1 MNIKQTFLKL
11 TSKTYPHGTERKLR
25 RMLPREVETD
35 KNGNYFLK
43 IGESKTIFACHLD
56 TVSKAEVKVNHVIE
70 GNMIKTD
77 GKSILGADDKAGV
90 VILLYLISK
99 KIPGTYYFFI
109 GEEVGCIGSKAA
121 VKDDDFSNYD
131 RIISFDRRDTCSIIT
146 HQSWRR
152 CCSDDFANA
161 LSEEYTKLGLELKP
175 DDTGVGTDSAQFIEV
190 IPECT
195 NLSVGYYKEHTHEE
209 SQNIEFLEK
218 LCIASANINWEAL
231 PTARDP
237 KVRQWK
243 EYKSTYNY
251 NSYGRNRSDGWG
263 STNTPYRGSGRRHHR
278 DYDDYDYDD
287 CSEYSHY
294 DDFYRRNPAYGYD
307 WDEET
312 PIDHALERDK
322 GRKKD
327 KKSAKRNNPNLIRNY
342 MQSSDVFIS
351 FRDYLGDKYISP
363 EDYAIIEEQYIDNWL
378 L

>member
-1 MNIKQTFLKL
+1 MNIKETFLKL

-25 RMLPREVETD
+25 RMLPRELEMD

-56 TVSKAEVKVNHVIE
+56 TVSKAEVKVNHVIQD
-70 GNMIKTD
+70 NIIKTD

-121 VKDDDFSNYD
+121 VKDDDFSQYE

-190 IPECT
+190 VAECT

-209 SQNIEFLEK
+209 SQDIEFLEK

-243 EYKSTYNY
+243 EYKNTYTSN
-251 NSYGRNRSDGWG
+251 NAYGRNRSDGWG
-263 STNTPYRGSGRRHHR
+263 TPTPYRSGKRHHR
-278 DYDDYDYDD
+278 DYDDYDETGEYDQ
-287 CSEYSHY
+287 Y
-294 DDFYRRNPAYGYD
+294 DMFYRRNPAYGYD

-312 PIDHALERDK
+312 PIDSAFEQDK
-322 GRKKD
+322 LRKKD
-327 KKSAKRNNPNLIRNY
+327 KKSAKRNNPDLIRSYVQN
-342 MQSSDVFIS
+342 SDIFIS

>member
-1 MNIKQTFLKL
+1 MNIKETFLKL
-11 TSKTYPHGTERKLR
+11 TRKTYPHGTERKLR
-25 RMLPREVETD
+25 GMLPRELQTD
-35 KNGNYFLK
+35 KNGNYYLK

-56 TVSKAEVKVNHVIE
+56 TVSKDEVKVNHVIE

-90 VILLYLISK
+90 VILLYLIHK

-121 VKDDDFSNYD
+121 VKDDDFSSYE

-146 HQSWRR
+146 HQSWSR

-161 LSEEYTKLGLELKP
+161 LSVEYTKLGLELKP
-175 DDTGVGTDSAQFIEV
+175 DDTGVGTDSAQFTEI

-209 SQNIEFLEK
+209 SQDIEFLEK

-231 PTARDP
+231 PTARNP
-237 KVRQWK
+237 KVKQWK
-243 EYKSTYNY
+243 EYKSSNY
-251 NSYGRNRSDGWG
+251 NYGRNRSDGWG
-263 STNTPYRGSGRRHHR
+263 STNTPYRGNSGVKHSR
-278 DYDDYDYDD
+278 DYDYDD
-287 CSEYSHY
+287 CSSEYDSY
-294 DDFYRRNPAYGYD
+294 EDFYPRNPAYGYD

-312 PIDHALERDK
+312 PIDNALENDK
-322 GRKKD
+322 RRKKD
-327 KKSAKRNNPNLIRNY
+327 KKSTKRNNPNLIRNY
-342 MQSSDVFIS
+342 MQNSDVFIS

-363 EDYAIIEEQYIDNWL
+363 EDYSIIEEQYIDNWL

>member
-1 MNIKQTFLKL
+1 MNVKETFLKL
-11 TSKTYPHGTERKLR
+11 TRKTYPHGTERKLR
-25 RMLPREVETD
+25 GMLPKGHEID

-70 GNMIKTD
+70 NNIIKTD
-77 GKSILGADDKAGV
+77 GKSILGADDKAGMT
-90 VILLYLISK
+90 ILLYMISK
-99 KIPGTYYFFI
+99 RIPGTYYFFI

-121 VKDDDFSNYD
+121 VKDDDFSQYE

-175 DDTGVGTDSAQFIEV
+175 DDTGVGTDSAQFIDV
-190 IPECT
+190 VSECT
-195 NLSVGYYKEHTHEE
+195 NISVGYYKEHTHDE
-209 SQNIEFLEK
+209 SQDIEFLEK
-218 LCIASANINWEAL
+218 LCIASTLVNWESL
-231 PTARDP
+231 PAVRDP

-251 NSYGRNRSDGWG
+251 NYNYGGRNRSDGWG
-263 STNTPYRGSGRRHHR
+263 STNTPYRNHNSRHR
-278 DYDDYDYDD
+278 DYDDEYEDYN
-287 CSEYSHY
+287 HY
-294 DDFYRRNPAYGYD
+294 DEFYRRNPAYGYD

-312 PIDHALERDK
+312 PIDNAIEQDK
-322 GRKKD
+322 RRKKD
-327 KKSAKRNNPNLIRNY
+327 KKNLKRKNPDLIRNY
-342 MQSSDVFIS
+342 IQNSDVYIS